1 MSKTVQIKYQADT
14 DSAVKNVEKLKD
26 SIDDVNQEVEKSESN
41 FDEVGGI
48 IDGFTGGAV
57 SGFRNVLG
65 SVKGLSGGMKGLKGA
80 IISTGIGALIVALG
94 TLFVYFQNSEKGAKM
109 LTTAGYALDGLFK
122 VLTDRITKLFE
133 NDLVSFFDDPLQSIQ
148 NFGASIQEYVIDNSK
163 KVIQGLGLLGE
174 AISKLFARDF
184 AGAMEVGK
192 EGAVLLADGFTRLN
206 PATALLR
213 VQGDL
218 LVGTLTDIAEETEKA
233 IVKGNK
239 LASTQIALARATAE
253 YTVKSV
259 ELQTAIDQEQKIID
273 DTTRSFQERNEALD
287 RQSELSL
294 QLAEQIAEQARLE
307 ESALR
312 QQLALTA
319 NFNERLELEQQL
331 ADAQASRLE
340 AESRVTI
347 VELENA
353 QKRREIAQEE
363 KDKAQ
368 ELADVKKEI
377 ANTLAETQ
385 LTERDQELRAEQEK
399 YDALKALAV
408 QYGLDTEQIEA
419 ERQAKLGQLQD
430 QFDQED
436 LEKQKELN
444 SLKVQ
449 SAVGLANALSSVA
462 EAFAGDNTARARKA
476 FKISKAVGTAEAL
489 VNSFTG
495 VTTALAGKGADG
507 LLPFPV
513 RLANAITAGAIGLAN
528 VAKIQKTKFQ
538 GGGSVGGSVGA
549 IGGGAG
555 QGQAQPSS
563 PQVDFSFLQQ
573 GANQGSVQAFVIG
586 QDVTNQQQ
594 ADQLLQD
601 QTRL

>member
-94 TLFVYFQNSEKGAKM
+94 ALFVHFQNTEKGAKM
-109 LTTAGYALDGLFK
+109 LKTAGFALDGLFV
-122 VLTDRITKLFE
+122 VLTERIEKLFE

-148 NFGASIQEYVIDNSK
+148 DFGASIQEYVIDNTK
-163 KVIQGLGLLGE
+163 KVIDGLGLMGK
-174 AISKLFARDF
+174 AISSLFEGDF
-184 AGAMEVGK
+184 AGAMDAGK
-192 EGAVLLADGFTRLN
+192 EGALLLADGFTRLN

-218 LVGTLTDIAEETEKA
+218 LVGTLTDIADETEKA
-233 IVKGNK
+233 IKAGEK
-239 LASTQIALARATAE
+239 LAQTEIDLANATALF
-253 YTVKSV
+253 TVESV
-259 ELQTAIDQEQKIID
+259 KLQTAIDEEQKIID
-273 DTTRSFQERNEALD
+273 DTTKSFDDRRKALD
-287 RQSELSL
+287 KQSELAK
-294 QLAEQIAEQARLE
+294 QLAEDIAQQARLE
-307 ESALR
+307 ESSLKQR
-312 QQLALTA
+312 LALTA
-319 NFNERLELEQQL
+319 PFEEQLELQQQL

-353 QKRREIAQEE
+353 QKRRELKQEE
-363 KDKAQ
+363 EDKEK
-368 ELADVKKEI
+368 ELLGVKKEI

-399 YDALKALAV
+399 YDALKALAE

-419 ERQAKLGQLQD
+419 ERQAKLGHLQD

-436 LEKQKELN
+436 IKKQKELN

-462 EAFAGDNTARARKA
+462 EAFAGDNEARAKQA
-476 FKISKAVGTAEAL
+476 FKISKAVGIAEATI
-489 VNSFTG
+489 NAIAG
-495 VTTALAGKGADG
+495 VTTAIAGKGADG
-507 LLPFPV
+507 TLPFFV
-513 RLANAITAGAIGLAN
+513 RLANGITAGVTGLAQ
-528 VAKIQKTKFQ
+528 VAKIKSTSFQ
-538 GGGSVGGSVGA
+538 GGGSSGGSVGA
-549 IGGGAG
+549 IGGGGG

>member
-26 SIDDVNQEVEKSESN
+26 SIDDVNQEVEKTESN

-94 TLFVYFQNSEKGAKM
+94 ALFVHFQNTEKGAKM
-109 LTTAGYALDGLFK
+109 LKTAGFALDGLFV
-122 VLTDRITKLFE
+122 VLTERIEKLFE
-133 NDLVSFFDDPLQSIQ
+133 NDLVSFFNDPLQSIQ
-148 NFGASIQEYVIDNSK
+148 DFGASIQEYVIDNSK

-218 LVGTLTDIAEETEKA
+218 LVETFTDIADETEKA
-233 IVKGNK
+233 IKAGEK
-239 LASTQIALARATAE
+239 LAQTEIDLANATALF
-253 YTVKSV
+253 TVESV
-259 ELQTAIDQEQKIID
+259 KLQTAIDEEQKIID
-273 DTTRSFQERNEALD
+273 DTTKSFDDRRKALD
-287 RQSELSL
+287 KQSELAK
-294 QLAEQIAEQARLE
+294 QLAEDIAQQARLE
-307 ESALR
+307 ESSLKQR
-312 QQLALTA
+312 LALTA
-319 NFNERLELEQQL
+319 PFEEQLELQQQL

-353 QKRREIAQEE
+353 QKRRELKQEE
-363 KDKAQ
+363 EDKEK
-368 ELADVKKEI
+368 ELLGVKKEI

-399 YDALKALAV
+399 YDALKALAE

-419 ERQAKLGQLQD
+419 ERQAKLGHLQD

-436 LEKQKELN
+436 IKKQKELN

-462 EAFAGDNTARARKA
+462 EAFAGDNEARAKQA
-476 FKISKAVGTAEAL
+476 FKISKAVGIAEATI
-489 VNSFTG
+489 NAIAG
-495 VTTALAGKGADG
+495 VTTAIAGKGADG
-507 LLPFPV
+507 TLPFFV
-513 RLANAITAGAIGLAN
+513 RLANGITAGVTGLAQ
-528 VAKIQKTKFQ
+528 VAKIKSTSFQ
-538 GGGSVGGSVGA
+538 GGGSSGGSVGA
-549 IGGGAG
+549 IGGGGG